1 MRKFLNFRMI
11 AILMV
16 ACLTTLFLPSCGN
29 DDEDKD
35 STPLDLTEINAL
47 LSECESLLSS
57 TTTDDYP
64 EAAITTFQSKV
75 NAIKSAVAG
84 DLTQTTLNNLLV
96 QLKEAKTTFEQSA
109 YDAIPLDNLL
119 AEWSFDEGE
128 GTSLVS
134 TGVQAWVAKMK
145 TGPSEIFGTNTQVPS
160 FVDGVKGK
168 ALSFDNG
175 ACLEVDDFSETS
187 LLSNT
192 LSISVWINPKESRA
206 GNYILSMN
214 YWENWKLN
222 LQNEGKPFFTVATTV
237 AGVDAD
243 NEHVESF
250 PINTWTHLVV
260 SMDLNA
266 HTLSFYVNGE
276 LTKTWD
282 ASGKPGLAGSQKS
295 AYLPASGE
303 KLPFLIGCATTYAEA
318 STWDWV
324 TLPIEPSGWDYFA
337 GSLDELKIYNIAL
350 TEGQVSK
357 LYNDEKK

>member
-1 MRKFLNFRMI
+1 
-11 AILMV
+11 
-16 ACLTTLFLPSCGN
+16 
-29 DDEDKD
+29 
-35 STPLDLTEINAL
+35 
-47 LSECESLLSS
+47 
-57 TTTDDYP
+57 
-64 EAAITTFQSKV
+64 
-75 NAIKSAVAG
+75 
-84 DLTQTTLNNLLV
+84 
-96 QLKEAKTTFEQSA
+96 
-109 YDAIPLDNLL
+109 
-119 AEWSFDEGE
+119 
-128 GTSLVS
+128 
-134 TGVQAWVAKMK
+134 
-145 TGPSEIFGTNTQVPS
+145 
-160 FVDGVKGK
+160 
-168 ALSFDNG
+168 
-175 ACLEVDDFSETS
+175 
-187 LLSNT
+187 
-192 LSISVWINPKESRA
+192 
-206 GNYILSMN
+206 MN

>member
-1 MRKFLNFRMI
+1 MRKILNFRMV
-11 AILMV
+11 AIFLV
-16 ACLTTLFLPSCGN
+16 ACLAVVLLPSCGN
-29 DDEDKD
+29 DDDDNK
-35 STPLDLTEINAL
+35 STLLDLTEINTL
-47 LSECESLLSS
+47 ISECESLLSNA
-57 TTTDDYP
+57 TTTDYP
-64 EAAITTFQSKV
+64 EAAISTFRSKV
-75 NAIKSAVAG
+75 NSIKSAVAG
-84 DLTQTTLNNLLV
+84 NLNQTTLNNLLV

-109 YDAIPLDNLL
+109 YDAIPLENLL
-119 AEWSFDEGE
+119 AEWSFDEGQ

-134 TGVQAWVAKMK
+134 TGVQAWVAQMK
-145 TGPSEIFGTNTQVPS
+145 TGPSEVFGNNTQIPS

-168 ALSFDNG
+168 ALSFDKG
-175 ACLEVDDFSETS
+175 ACLEVNDFSETA
-187 LLSNT
+187 LLSNK
-192 LSISVWINPKESRA
+192 LSISVWVNPKEDRA
-206 GNYILSMN
+206 GNYICSMN

-222 LQNEGKPFFTVATTV
+222 IQNEGKPFFTVSTTV

-250 PINTWTHLVV
+250 PTNAWTHLVV

-282 ASGKPGLAGSQKS
+282 ASGKPGLAGSQKA
-295 AYLPASGE
+295 AYLPASGN

-318 STWDWV
+318 STWSWV

-337 GSLDELKIYNIAL
+337 GSLDELKIYNTAL

>member
-57 TTTDDYP
+57 ATTDDYP

-145 TGPSEIFGTNTQVPS
+145 TGPSEIFGTNTQIPS

-266 HTLSFYVNGE
+266 HTLSFYVN
-276 LTKTWD
+276 
-282 ASGKPGLAGSQKS
+282 
-295 AYLPASGE
+295 
-303 KLPFLIGCATTYAEA
+303 
-318 STWDWV
+318 
-324 TLPIEPSGWDYFA
+324 
-337 GSLDELKIYNIAL
+337 
-350 TEGQVSK
+350 
-357 LYNDEKK
+357 

>member
-57 TTTDDYP
+57 ATTDDYP

-266 HTLSFYVNGE
+266 HTLCKRRVDKNLGCQRKTGFGRISEICLSSCLRRKTAVLDRLRYDLCRSF
-276 LTKTWD
+276 D
-282 ASGKPGLAGSQKS
+282 MGLG
-295 AYLPASGE
+295 Y
-303 KLPFLIGCATTYAEA
+303 ITYR
-318 STWDWV
+318 TFRMG
-324 TLPIEPSGWDYFA
+324 LFCRFFG
-337 GSLDELKIYNIAL
+337 
-350 TEGQVSK
+350 
-357 LYNDEKK
+357 